1 MSFDAEH
8 IYNEV
13 LAAGND
19 WADKKSAFEALDDNT
34 KSVLADITGRY
45 MDGTGR
51 NVGDRISR
59 TEAERYALASKDYK
73 EHLADV
79 SKARKEWLIAQVRY
93 DCLKMLSELR
103 RSQESSRRAEMGM
116 R

>member
-1 MSFDAEH
+1 MIDPDA
-8 IYNEV
+8 IFTEV

-19 WADKKSAFEALDDNT
+19 WADKKSAFEALDDNS

-45 MDGTGR
+45 MEGKT
-51 NVGDRISR
+51 SR

-79 SKARKEWLIAQVRY
+79 SKARKEWLIAQVKY

>member
-1 MSFDAEH
+1 MIDPDA
-8 IYNEV
+8 IFTEV

-45 MDGTGR
+45 MEGKT
-51 NVGDRISR
+51 SR

-79 SKARKEWLIAQVRY
+79 SKARKEWLIAQVKY

>member
-1 MSFDAEH
+1 MIDPDA
-8 IYNEV
+8 IFTEV

-19 WADKKSAFEALDDNT
+19 WADKKSAFEALDDNS

-45 MDGTGR
+45 MEGKT
-51 NVGDRISR
+51 SR

-79 SKARKEWLIAQVRY
+79 SKARKEWLIAQVRD

>member
-1 MSFDAEH
+1 MIDPDA
-8 IYNEV
+8 IFTEV

-19 WADKKSAFEALDDNT
+19 WADKKSAFEALDDNS

-45 MDGTGR
+45 REGKT
-51 NVGDRISR
+51 SR